1 VSDPLVLG
9 FTIWPEPEG
18 DEGEALIAALSLYIT
33 QAQKPASDPLEEASV
48 SRWAMVGRRTALL
61 GKHKDPH
68 TGWGRSKAIR

>member
-1 VSDPLVLG
+1 VSDPAALE

-18 DEGEALIAALSLYIT
+18 DEGEALIAALTLYLT

-48 SRWAMVGRRTALL
+48 SRWAMAGRRTALL
-61 GKHKDPH
+61 GQNKGPH